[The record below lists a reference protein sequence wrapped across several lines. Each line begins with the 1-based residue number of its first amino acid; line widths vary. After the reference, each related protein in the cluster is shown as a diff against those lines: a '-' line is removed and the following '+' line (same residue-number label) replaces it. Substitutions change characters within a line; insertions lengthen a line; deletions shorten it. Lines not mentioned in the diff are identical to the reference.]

1 MIYNPRQTVLVSCRG
16 VFHHLGRNEEIED
29 IFPLDWHSPASE
41 VPKKYL
47 ILVSKKAPALTLI
60 QNSRAFVVNFM
71 PFSHVDHIVKAGM
84 LHGAFH
90 DKFTATG
97 LQKAECEHLPDTPRI
112 KDAAAWLECRVEGE
126 FDFGD
131 HVLFLGEILHEE
143 ETSTDAKRPFHIDG
157 TMFTTTRD

>member
-16 VFHHLGRNEEIED
+16 VFHHLGRDEETED

-90 DKFTATG
+90 DKFEATG
-97 LQKAECEHLPDTPRI
+97 LERAPCENLTDVPRI
-112 KDAAAWLECRVEGE
+112 RDAAAWLECRVEGE
-126 FDFGD
+126 FDIGD
-131 HVLFLGEILHEE
+131 HILFLGEILHEE
-143 ETSTDAKRPFHIDG
+143 EVHSDAKRPFHIDS
-157 TMFTTTRD
+157 TRFTTTRD